1 MTGVGG
7 NLKPEKRLCFSA
19 NRGTLP
25 HPEFKIAADEAD
37 MDAIPG

>member
-1 MTGVGG
+1 MTGGDG
-7 NLKPEKRLCFSA
+7 NLKAEKRLCFSA